1 MPAAARG
8 WIPLLAGVA
17 VAAGLRAQAGLD
29 ARLKWPNDVLVG
41 GAKIA
46 GILAEQAGD
55 AIVLGIGIN
64 VTTRRDELPAAGATS
79 VVLAGAAPDREQLLV
94 AVLGELET
102 WYLAWV
108 AAVAAGRGP
117 GPVPAGTGPG
127 GDPAG
132 LRAEYLRLSATV
144 GQQVRVSMPGG
155 KLVTGRAG
163 DVDATG
169 RLVVVTASGPVAGER
184 RRRRSRP
191 LGRPRRGGRA
201 GCPGT
206 CHDVPMAGDSSLT
219 EGERLRPAAAS
230 ALEDAAAA
238 VLHPGRH
245 ARGRAGPADPAARH
259 GRPAGGPDHH
269 RRDRAAPEHRLF
281 AVPILRWRT
290 TSYELTTRRLR
301 LRSGIVSRS
310 GRDFPLIRISD
321 VSFRTA

>member
-1 MPAAARG
+1 MATTSASAAVADRVPLSAAALSAALTGPGRLWRDVTVRAETGSTNSDLLAAARDGAPEGTVLAAEVQTAGRGRLDRRWICPPRAALSFSVLLRPDGVPAVARG

-55 AIVLGIGIN
+55 AIVLGTGIN
-64 VTTRRDELPAAGATS
+64 VTTRREELPVRRATS

-102 WYLAWV
+102 WYRRWV
-108 AAVAAGRGP
+108 AAVAAD
-117 GPVPAGTGPG
+117 PAVRAGPG

-155 KLVTGRAG
+155 KLITGRAQ

-169 RLVVVTASGPVAGER
+169 RLLVGTASGPVTV
-184 RRRRSRP
+184 S
-191 LGRPRRGGRA
+191 
-201 GCPGT
+201 
-206 CHDVPMAGDSSLT
+206 AGDVVHV
-219 EGERLRPAAAS
+219 R
-230 ALEDAAAA
+230 
-238 VLHPGRH
+238 
-245 ARGRAGPADPAARH
+245 
-259 GRPAGGPDHH
+259 
-269 RRDRAAPEHRLF
+269 
-281 AVPILRWRT
+281 
-290 TSYELTTRRLR
+290 
-301 LRSGIVSRS
+301 
-310 GRDFPLIRISD
+310 
-321 VSFRTA
+321 

>member
-1 MPAAARG
+1 MVTTSGSAAVADRAPLSAAALSAALTGPGRLWRDVTVLAETGSTNSDLLAAARAGAAEGTVLAAEVQTAGRGRLDRRWICPPRAALSFSALLRPDGVPAVARG

-64 VTTRRDELPAAGATS
+64 VTTRRDELPVPHATS

-102 WYLAWV
+102 WYRRWV
-108 AAVAAGRGP
+108 AAVAAGP
-117 GPVPAGTGPG
+117 PVVAGPVLAGPVLAGPVLAGTAAAGTALAGPG

-169 RLVVVTASGPVAGER
+169 RLEVGTASGPVAV
-184 RRRRSRP
+184 S
-191 LGRPRRGGRA
+191 
-201 GCPGT
+201 
-206 CHDVPMAGDSSLT
+206 AGDVVHV
-219 EGERLRPAAAS
+219 R
-230 ALEDAAAA
+230 
-238 VLHPGRH
+238 
-245 ARGRAGPADPAARH
+245 
-259 GRPAGGPDHH
+259 
-269 RRDRAAPEHRLF
+269 
-281 AVPILRWRT
+281 
-290 TSYELTTRRLR
+290 
-301 LRSGIVSRS
+301 
-310 GRDFPLIRISD
+310 
-321 VSFRTA
+321 

>member
-1 MPAAARG
+1 MVTTSGSAAVADRAPLSAAALSAALTGPGRLWRDVTVRAETGSTNSDLLAAARDGAPEGTVLAAEVQTAGRGRLDRRWICPPRAALSFSVLLRPDGVPAAARG

-64 VTTRRDELPAAGATS
+64 VTTRRDELPVPHATS

-102 WYLAWV
+102 WYRRWV
-108 AAVAAGRGP
+108 AAVAAG
-117 GPVPAGTGPG
+117 PAVLAGPG

-169 RLVVVTASGPVAGER
+169 RLVVGTASGPVAV
-184 RRRRSRP
+184 S
-191 LGRPRRGGRA
+191 
-201 GCPGT
+201 
-206 CHDVPMAGDSSLT
+206 AGDVVHV
-219 EGERLRPAAAS
+219 R
-230 ALEDAAAA
+230 
-238 VLHPGRH
+238 
-245 ARGRAGPADPAARH
+245 
-259 GRPAGGPDHH
+259 
-269 RRDRAAPEHRLF
+269 
-281 AVPILRWRT
+281 
-290 TSYELTTRRLR
+290 
-301 LRSGIVSRS
+301 
-310 GRDFPLIRISD
+310 
-321 VSFRTA
+321 

>member
-1 MPAAARG
+1 VGAAGRGRDNGRIMATTSTSAAVADRLPLSAAALSAALTGPGRLWRDLTVRAETGSTNSDLLAAARAGAPEGTVLAAEVQTAGRGRLDRRWTCPPRAALSFSVLLRPDSVPAVARG

-64 VTTRRDELPAAGATS
+64 VTTRRDELPVPQATS

-102 WYLAWV
+102 WYRRWV
-108 AAVAAGRGP
+108 AAVAAGP
-117 GPVPAGTGPG
+117 PVAAGTVLAGTGPG

-132 LRAEYLRLSATV
+132 LRAEYLRLSDTA

-155 KLVTGRAG
+155 KLVTGRAR

-169 RLVVVTASGPVAGER
+169 RLVVETASGPVPV
-184 RRRRSRP
+184 S
-191 LGRPRRGGRA
+191 
-201 GCPGT
+201 
-206 CHDVPMAGDSSLT
+206 AGDVVHV
-219 EGERLRPAAAS
+219 R
-230 ALEDAAAA
+230 
-238 VLHPGRH
+238 
-245 ARGRAGPADPAARH
+245 
-259 GRPAGGPDHH
+259 
-269 RRDRAAPEHRLF
+269 
-281 AVPILRWRT
+281 
-290 TSYELTTRRLR
+290 
-301 LRSGIVSRS
+301 
-310 GRDFPLIRISD
+310 
-321 VSFRTA
+321 

>member
-1 MPAAARG
+1 MVTTSGSAAVADRAPLSAAALSAALTGPGRLWRDVAVRAETGSTNSDLLAAARDGAPEGTVLAAEVQTAGRGRLDRRWTCPPRAALSFSVLLRPDGVPAVARG

-29 ARLKWPNDVLVG
+29 ASLKWPNDVLVG

-64 VTTRRDELPAAGATS
+64 VTTRRDELPVPHATS

-102 WYLAWV
+102 WYRRWV
-108 AAVAAGRGP
+108 AAVAAGP
-117 GPVPAGTGPG
+117 PVLAGTVLAGTVLAGTVLAGTVLAGPG

-169 RLVVVTASGPVAGER
+169 RLVVGTASGPVAV
-184 RRRRSRP
+184 S
-191 LGRPRRGGRA
+191 
-201 GCPGT
+201 
-206 CHDVPMAGDSSLT
+206 AGDVVHV
-219 EGERLRPAAAS
+219 R
-230 ALEDAAAA
+230 
-238 VLHPGRH
+238 
-245 ARGRAGPADPAARH
+245 
-259 GRPAGGPDHH
+259 
-269 RRDRAAPEHRLF
+269 
-281 AVPILRWRT
+281 
-290 TSYELTTRRLR
+290 
-301 LRSGIVSRS
+301 
-310 GRDFPLIRISD
+310 
-321 VSFRTA
+321 

>member
-1 MPAAARG
+1 MVTTSGSAAVADRAPLSAAALSAVLTGPGRLWRDVTVLAETGSTNSDLLAAARAGAAEGTVLAAEVQTAGRGRLDRRWICPPRAALSFSALLRPDGVPAVARG

-64 VTTRRDELPAAGATS
+64 VTTRRDELPVPHATS

-102 WYLAWV
+102 WYRRWV
-108 AAVAAGRGP
+108 AAVAAGP
-117 GPVPAGTGPG
+117 PVVAGPVLAGPVLAGTAAAGTALAGPG

-169 RLVVVTASGPVAGER
+169 RLVVGTASGPVAV
-184 RRRRSRP
+184 S
-191 LGRPRRGGRA
+191 
-201 GCPGT
+201 
-206 CHDVPMAGDSSLT
+206 AGDVVHV
-219 EGERLRPAAAS
+219 R
-230 ALEDAAAA
+230 
-238 VLHPGRH
+238 
-245 ARGRAGPADPAARH
+245 
-259 GRPAGGPDHH
+259 
-269 RRDRAAPEHRLF
+269 
-281 AVPILRWRT
+281 
-290 TSYELTTRRLR
+290 
-301 LRSGIVSRS
+301 
-310 GRDFPLIRISD
+310 
-321 VSFRTA
+321 